1 MSTFRPEIH
10 GEPDRLLIE
19 QWKGEG
25 VRITYNGEVV
35 VQGRSFGDVLKTLS
49 QFFGAEITVIEPE
62 QKP

>member
-25 VRITYNGEVV
+25 VRITHNDEVV
-35 VQGRSFGDVLKTLS
+35 VQGRSFNDILKTLS
-49 QFFGAEITVIEPE
+49 QFFGAEITVIEPGE
-62 QKP
+62 SH